1 MSYIIWI
8 DEAWR
13 GPWAWP
19 VCAGAVLFLKW
30 PKIRELKK
38 QLDDSKRLS
47 KIKRQAIFDQ
57 IVRAENS
64 WFLVFGF
71 WMATNVEIDNIWI
84 KKANK
89 LAMDRA
95 LKNIEEKIPIPK
107 QLKILIDWKDWY
119 IFPAYSSECESIVRW
134 DSKIDEIKAA
144 SIIAKVKRDL
154 LMEDMDKRYP
164 WYNFNLNC
172 WYWTKAHQDALKLIW
187 ICEIHR
193 KSFKPIKNLL
203 IL

>member
-89 LAMDRA
+89 LAILSDIIGFSEVTRVRSVLNKSLNT
-95 LKNIEEKIPIPK
+95 LKKE
-107 QLKILIDWKDWY
+107 LK
-119 IFPAYSSECESIVRW
+119 
-134 DSKIDEIKAA
+134 
-144 SIIAKVKRDL
+144 
-154 LMEDMDKRYP
+154 
-164 WYNFNLNC
+164 
-172 WYWTKAHQDALKLIW
+172 
-187 ICEIHR
+187 
-193 KSFKPIKNLL
+193 KN
-203 IL
+203 